1 MDYIDEFYADKD
13 LSLLKK
19 LTLVIPTYNRNYY
32 LSRCLWYHAHFPF
45 GEIIVADSSPEEK
58 KVVNRETV
66 AKIRET
72 FGANVRYL
80 EYDPETEKY
89 GGDIYR
95 KWGDAVQHVQTEYS
109 ILTTDKQFTLPLTLN
124 NEISYLDKN
133 SDYVSADGMR
143 YWVERKSK
151 QQMKYLVGRDFR
163 ETPSITSANPIDRY
177 KEARHNESNG
187 LFMLYKSDV
196 LKRIY
201 YYLINGKIT
210 DIRFGEIFIC
220 SAGYMFGKSVFMPET
235 ITLCRDVI
243 QINRKGRL
251 NLSESVSRRYPDMDD
266 YHNIEVYDHFFNTYL
281 NSLKNMIVEEF
292 PNFTSNDINE
302 LINEIQLMMQN
313 TSDNK
318 QDKLSLYAVMMKHPI
333 IKYLWQRT
341 PMIVKQPIRV
351 ITGYDDSQL
360 YIEDIPYNLLLIER
374 IINKTQFF
382 YKNDQSISAI
392 WF

>member
-1 MDYIDEFYADKD
+1 
-13 LSLLKK
+13 
-19 LTLVIPTYNRNYY
+19 
-32 LSRCLWYHAHFPF
+32 
-45 GEIIVADSSPEEK
+45 
-58 KVVNRETV
+58 
-66 AKIRET
+66 
-72 FGANVRYL
+72 
-80 EYDPETEKY
+80 
-89 GGDIYR
+89 
-95 KWGDAVQHVQTEYS
+95 
-109 ILTTDKQFTLPLTLN
+109 
-124 NEISYLDKN
+124 
-133 SDYVSADGMR
+133 
-143 YWVERKSK
+143 
-151 QQMKYLVGRDFR
+151 
-163 ETPSITSANPIDRY
+163 
-177 KEARHNESNG
+177 
-187 LFMLYKSDV
+187 
-196 LKRIY
+196 
-201 YYLINGKIT
+201 
-210 DIRFGEIFIC
+210 
-220 SAGYMFGKSVFMPET
+220 MFGKSVFMPET